1 LKARYGKLGAPTS
14 RVEIRAFRDS
24 EEVRLLPIMKAAGTK
39 PELTGCVQ
47 KNAPAS
53 IFKITRAT
61 SMSVFRLQSRRTPG
75 RRRQLSADIVAKVF
89 LG

>member
-39 PELTGCVQ
+39 PELNRLRS
-47 KNAPAS
+47 KERAS
-53 IFKITRAT
+53 LDLQNHPRD
-61 SMSVFRLQSRRTPG
+61 VNVRFRLQSRRTPG